1 MLTAERKQRLL
12 EVLRSEGK
20 ILASEMSRRFG
31 VSEDTVR
38 RDLRELDRA
47 GFLQRVHGGALPR
60 TPTSIEHKARQKES
74 TDAKRRIGAAAAR
87 LLQPGQVVTLDAG
100 TTPLAVL
107 EAVGPDLALTVAT
120 HSLPAAAVLA
130 EHPSLEGIVIGGRL
144 FKSARAAVGVAT
156 VDAYRLL
163 RPDVCI
169 LGSAGLHPEAGVTG
183 FDAEE
188 AEVKRALLAHAANVV
203 LVVASEKLGTVA
215 PHLITPAGRLTH
227 LVTDS
232 DAPDDVLAAYREL
245 GMEVVAA

>member
-1 MLTAERKQRLL
+1 MLTAERKQKLL
-12 EVLRSEGK
+12 EVLQTEGK
-20 ILASEMSRRFG
+20 ILASELSRRFG

-60 TPTSIEHKARQKES
+60 TPTSVEHKARQKES

-87 LLQPGQVVTLDAG
+87 LLQPGQLVALDAG

-107 EAVGPDLALTVAT
+107 DRLDPDLSLTIVT
-120 HSLPAAAVLA
+120 HSLPAATVLA
-130 EHPSLEGIVIGGRL
+130 EHPNIEGVIVGGRL

-163 RPDVCI
+163 RPDLCI
-169 LGSAGLHPEAGVTG
+169 LGAAGVHPEAGVTT
-183 FDAEE
+183 FDGEE
-188 AEVKRALLAHAANVV
+188 AEVKRAMAAHAARVVV
-203 LVVASEKLGTVA
+203 LAASEKLGTVA
-215 PHLITPAGRLTH
+215 PHLVTPAGRLTH

-232 DAPDDVLAAYREL
+232 DASEEMIQPYRDL
-245 GMEVVAA
+245 GVEVVSA